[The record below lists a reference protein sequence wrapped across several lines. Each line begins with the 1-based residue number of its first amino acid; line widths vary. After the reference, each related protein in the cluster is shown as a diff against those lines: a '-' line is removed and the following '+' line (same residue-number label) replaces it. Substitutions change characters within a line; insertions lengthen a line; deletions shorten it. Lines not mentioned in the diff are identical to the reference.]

1 LVLFGGVDLGQKHNK
16 KNNDTR
22 DEKISNYKQKIRREN
37 EMAGSI
43 SGRK

>member
-22 DEKISNYKQKIRREN
+22 DYKQKIRREN